1 MLQAL
6 HIENM
11 AVIERAEIE
20 PGPGL
25 NVLTGETG
33 AGKSIVIDALGAAL
47 GARFPRELV
56 RAGAAKASVT
66 AQFSA
71 DGAEAWCA
79 EHDIEP
85 EDGCLFLSRSVT
97 QDGKGACRVN
107 GTPVPVSALRE
118 LGACLLDIHG
128 QTDGQRMA
136 EEKYHLRYLD
146 GFAAL
151 DAPRADYA
159 RRYEAYAEAK
169 RELSSLETDEGERE
183 RKLDLLRYQAE
194 EIDRANVQP
203 GETDALTA
211 RRDVLKNAARITD
224 SVEEAYAAL
233 YGGDRRDGASPL
245 LGEAEGSLRTAAR
258 WSEGLAAL
266 ADRLASLR
274 AEADDIAETLR
285 DVRGDLDFSPNE
297 MEEIEERLSLLRRLS
312 RKYGGDEE
320 QVLAY
325 LKNCRAEIEKLEG
338 SDERAEE
345 LRAETEKLR
354 VDAGKAAA
362 ALSEKRKEAAAALKK
377 RITEELSALS
387 MPGASFDVEF
397 LPTELTKTGCDT
409 VRFLIAANAGEAPG
423 RIARVASGGELSR
436 IMLAMKTVLSDA
448 DDVGAM
454 VFDEIDTGVSGIAA
468 SRVAEKLAR
477 LAVKKQVICVTHLPQ
492 ITAMADTHFTI
503 EKSVEGGRT
512 YTRVTQLDR
521 DGREKEI
528 ARLTGGDKATE
539 TTLRAAGELLAAA
552 ETFKQGARKHG

>member
-11 AVIERAEIE
+11 AVIERAELE

-47 GARFPRELV
+47 GARFPREMV
-56 RAGAAKASVT
+56 RAGASRASVT
-66 AQFSA
+66 AQFAA
-71 DGAEAWCA
+71 DGTEAWCS
-79 EHDIEP
+79 EHDVEP
-85 EDGCLFLSRSVT
+85 EDGSLFLTRSVT
-97 QDGKGACRVN
+97 PDGRGACRIN
-107 GTPVPVSALRE
+107 GTPVPVSLLRE
-118 LGACLLDIHG
+118 IGASLLDIHG

-136 EEKYHLRYLD
+136 DEKYHLAYLD
-146 GFAAL
+146 GFAGL
-151 DAPRADYA
+151 REEKADYA
-159 RRYEAYAEAK
+159 RKYEAYASSK

-183 RKLDLLRYQAE
+183 RRLDLLRYQAA
-194 EIDRANVQP
+194 EIERANVQT

-211 RRDVLKNAARITD
+211 RRDILKNAARITD

-233 YGGDRRDGASPL
+233 YGDTRTDGVSSL
-245 LGEAEGSLRTAAR
+245 LSGAEGALRAASR
-258 WSEGLAAL
+258 WSEDLSAL
-266 ADRLASLR
+266 ADRLSSLR

-285 DVRGDLDFSPNE
+285 DTRGSLDFSPNE
-297 MEEIEERLSLLRRLS
+297 LDELEERLSLLKRLA

-320 QVLAY
+320 QALAY
-325 LKNCRAEIEKLEG
+325 LENCREEIERLEH
-338 SDERAEE
+338 SDERAEA

-354 VDAGKAAA
+354 REAEKAAA
-362 ALSEKRKEAAAALKK
+362 ALSEKRKTAAQALKS
-377 RITEELSALS
+377 RITEELTSLS
-387 MPGASFDVEF
+387 MPGASFDVEL
-397 LPTELTKTGCDT
+397 LPAELTKTGCDT

-492 ITAMADTHFTI
+492 ITAMADTHFDI
-503 EKSVEGGRT
+503 AKSVEEGRT
-512 YTRVTQLDR
+512 YTRVTRLDR
-521 DGREKEI
+521 DGRKREI
-528 ARLTGGDKATE
+528 ARLTGGDSATE
-539 TTLRAAGELLAAA
+539 TTLRAADELLSAA
-552 ETFKQGARKHG
+552 EAFKKGAKDG